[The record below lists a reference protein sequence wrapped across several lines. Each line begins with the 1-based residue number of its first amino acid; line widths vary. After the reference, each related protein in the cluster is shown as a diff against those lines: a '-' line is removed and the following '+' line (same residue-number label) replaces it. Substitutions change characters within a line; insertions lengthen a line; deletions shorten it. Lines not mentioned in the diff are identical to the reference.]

1 MCPLIVDQF
10 CFKVIVYMV
19 YTEPV
24 VGRELRQQIAGSSAR
39 QQADQAARQTA
50 GKFLI
55 NKIAFS

>member
-10 CFKVIVYMV
+10 WFKVIVYMV

-24 VGRELRQQIAGSSAR
+24 AGRELRQQIAGSSAR

>member
-1 MCPLIVDQF
+1 M
-10 CFKVIVYMV
+10 VIVYMV

-24 VGRELRQQIAGSSAR
+24 VGQELRQQIAGSSFR